1 MKFWTLLIL
10 FSLIKNFEFWKKTEN
25 INEIIKEK
33 QKNKKVENK
42 KKQKN
47 LAGMAGL
54 EPTAGGFGVRCST
67 N

>member
-1 MKFWTLLIL
+1 MKFWTLLIS

-33 QKNKKVENK
+33 QKKIKKLRIE

-47 LAGMAGL
+47 LAGVAGI
-54 EPTAGGFGVRCST
+54 EPT
-67 N
+67 

>member
-1 MKFWTLLIL
+1 MN
-10 FSLIKNFEFWKKTEN
+10 SEKKTEN